1 LSTVRSTYRLHD
13 ASIGFG
19 SDSAVWQA
27 PTKIP
32 AEVVCHNDFAPHN
45 LAFRDGRI
53 VGAIDFDFC
62 SPGPRLWD
70 IAYEHVGLVDVALSE
85 QLGAAVEGARLEG
98 GQQGGDVVG
107 VKAAEQLSRTQ
118 HAQLVFAA
126 RPA

>member
-1 LSTVRSTYRLHD
+1 VL
-13 ASIGFG
+13 AGNG
-19 SDSAVWQA
+19 E
-27 PTKIP
+27 PPGK
-32 AEVVCHNDFAPHN
+32 ND
-45 LAFRDGRI
+45 
-53 VGAIDFDFC
+53 
-62 SPGPRLWD
+62 
-70 IAYEHVGLVDVALSE
+70 EHVGLVDVALSE